1 MIREINR
8 LQRQNKSLDQQNDS
22 LRTKNDWIEQI
33 MRALKNDDQGAE
45 IIQRLKR
52 GESHRA
58 IVEWLGRPMTRS
70 TQNLTPASEVQLGEA
85 LEDYRR
91 RLIDDHDPCYWI
103 TVTSDGSLINHLITL
118 YMTWIHPVHML
129 IDENSFLLSFR
140 ECLDTHCSDALVNA
154 ICALSCQLLH
164 NGWDDDEETKMGIDN
179 LGLEFMVEVRAL
191 MKTADPLSM
200 TTCQTYAIMFLVELG
215 LGKGL
220 AATAHLRLAVE
231 ILAER
236 KTMFDS
242 EEIASWG
249 ILSLHTYVVET
260 LRDRHGR
267 ANFDSAWSGLTYQK
281 PIMAMSSRV
290 SVFREVSFDRPELS
304 WCFYR
309 QPGDVDMAKRPG
321 YALVTAFE
329 HAKLLRL
336 VHGAILALCGTTGR
350 VTALEISQMYDR
362 FVQWM
367 ELLPEHI
374 RAVSEEDDP
383 VPHVI
388 FLQCVPRG

>member
-1 MIREINR
+1 MIREIHR
-8 LQRQNKSLDQQNDS
+8 LQRQNKSLDEQNDS

-45 IIQRLKR
+45 IIQKLKR
-52 GESHRA
+52 GESHRT

-85 LEDYRR
+85 IEDYRR
-91 RLIDDHDPCYWI
+91 RLIEDHDPCYWV
-103 TVTSDGSLINHLITL
+103 TVTSDGSLINHLISL
-118 YMTWIHPVHML
+118 YMTWIHPAHML
-129 IDENSFLLSFR
+129 IDERSFLVSFHD
-140 ECLDTHCSDALVNA
+140 CLDTYCSDALVNA

-164 NGWDDDEETKMGIDN
+164 NGWDDDEETKMGIDS
-179 LGLEFMVEVRAL
+179 LGLKFMEQVRAL
-191 MKTADPLSM
+191 MKTAHPHSM

-215 LGKGL
+215 LGKGQ

-231 ILAER
+231 ILAVR
-236 KTMFDS
+236 QATFDS
-242 EEIASWG
+242 DEAASWG
-249 ILSLHTYVVET
+249 ILSLHTYVVEM
-260 LRDRHGR
+260 LRRQRGR
-267 ANFDSAWSGLTYQK
+267 TNPNSAWSGLTYQK
-281 PIMAMSSRV
+281 PSMPASPRV
-290 SVFREVSFDRPELS
+290 SVFRGVSFDQAETP

-309 QPGDVDMAKRPG
+309 QPGDVETAKRPG
-321 YALVTAFE
+321 YALITAFE

-336 VHGAILALCGTTGR
+336 VHETILTLCGTNGR

-362 FVQWM
+362 FIQWM
-367 ELLPEHI
+367 ELLPETI

-388 FLQCVPRG
+388 FLQCVPCR

>member
-8 LQRQNKSLDQQNDS
+8 LQRQNKSLDEQNDR

-33 MRALKNDDQGAE
+33 IRALKNDQQGAE

-70 TQNLTPASEVQLGEA
+70 TQNLTAASEVQLGEA

-91 RLIDDHDPCYWI
+91 RLIEDHDPCYWI
-103 TVTSDGSLINHLITL
+103 TVTSDGSLIHHLIKL

-129 IDENSFLLSFR
+129 IDENRFLVSFR
-140 ECLDTHCSDALVNA
+140 DCLDTHCSDALVNTM
-154 ICALSCQLLH
+154 CALSCQLLH
-164 NGWDDDEETKMGIDN
+164 NGWDHDAETKTGIDT
-179 LGLEFMVEVRAL
+179 LAGKFMDEVRAL

-215 LGKGL
+215 LGKGQ

-231 ILAER
+231 ILAVR
-236 KTMFDS
+236 KSMSDS

-260 LRDRHGR
+260 LQHQHGR
-267 ANFDSAWSGLTYQK
+267 TNCDSAWSGLTYQK
-281 PIMAMSSRV
+281 PVMGMSSHV
-290 SVFREVSFDRPELS
+290 SVFQGVSFDQPEEPWS
-304 WCFYR
+304 YYR
-309 QPGDVDMAKRPG
+309 QPGDVDMAKRPS

-329 HAKLLRL
+329 HAKLFRL
-336 VHGAILALCGTTGR
+336 VHGAILSLCGTTGR

-362 FVQWM
+362 FLEWM
-367 ELLPEHI
+367 ELLPQDI

-383 VPHVI
+383 VPHVM
-388 FLQCVPRG
+388 FLQCVPRR